1 MSIIVDQNKCIGCQT
16 CAMMCP
22 DTFVIQD
29 NGLASAISQEITDC
43 AKNAKDACP
52 VGAISIE

>member
-1 MSIIVDQNKCIGCQT
+1 MISVDQNKCIGCQT

-22 DTFVIQD
+22 DTFAIQD
-29 NGLASAISQEITDC
+29 SGLAHAISQEITDC
-43 AKNAKDACP
+43 SKNARESCP